1 MTEKRKEPTGAQIA
15 MRARRQ
21 LAEITGLEPESVSSL
36 RQDEDGVWKVI
47 VEMLELS
54 RVPSTDDVIGSYEAE
69 LDETGELLSYERIRR
84 YPRSKADE
92 MQRTG

>member
-1 MTEKRKEPTGAQIA
+1 MTEKRKQLTGAQIA

-21 LAEITGLEPESVSSL
+21 LAELTGLEPESVSSM
-36 RQDEDGVWKVI
+36 RQDDDGVWKVI

-69 LDETGELLSYERIRR
+69 VDENGELISYDRIRR
-84 YPRSKADE
+84 YPRSKAEE